1 VEECP
6 KEVEVPR
13 PGTCEGPPDLLAS
26 LLQQL
31 GGEAAFGEVVQEEMA
46 FNQLDDPHLLTPS
59 SNCDLLLD
67 LVDGDAMQ
75 LKGPS
80 NEISLVSQHTSESS
94 FPSMPLHKDIDAPL
108 NFDLKPEVMESLS
121 SRAFQVKL
129 PTLSE
134 EPKSANNK
142 IKCQCSM
149 HMLVGYPPS
158 PVVPWKVL
166 LSQGTPIFAS
176 PALCLLYLR
185 NYLKCLEAPIQE
197 KVEEEVNVL
206 LCGSCVAWADKQ
218 VESDLSV
225 VEEATKS
232 GVLVEQVLGGVVSEM
247 EGDHL
252 GQELSEQGVV
262 PEIEGDHL
270 GQEQLHELC
279 KEIIMDAFSCG
290 LEKKCAAFQM
300 CQDILLE
307 DLTQSLCSRPEVI
320 HLEISKGC
328 RDGFEED
335 VTLRSDLGLE
345 RKLKWDRQP
354 EAAKEPLSKRSRR
367 SEFVVGDEVKK
378 CEDRRR
384 SLRQRTP
391 KNLGRGNGQVARKDV
406 NQNTDLGSRE
416 CRKVSPQTLRPSL
429 HIECP
434 ACKSRTRDFAQFK
447 DHVESKHKTRVGLLR
462 NATKCCCSLHSY
474 ICQAYAGSHNNNNR
488 KRLTRGVVGM
498 TRPDNPEER
507 SARTTLSRHQL
518 LLNMKHN
525 FLCTLCI
532 KFVNTQLIATEEGD
546 KVELEVCS
554 TEVSSVNHKKKW
566 NGSDHSRELGKAL
579 EVQVNR
585 LTNNELA
592 SWGAKTNGRAW
603 KYHEC
608 EVSGVEGPSEFDEG
622 FIGKCEVLETKESG
636 GGERLK
642 QLLMMEVNL
651 RQLLGQGDLAL
662 EERQALSR
670 LRRLVQEKELSS

>member
-1 VEECP
+1 
-6 KEVEVPR
+6 
-13 PGTCEGPPDLLAS
+13 
-26 LLQQL
+26 
-31 GGEAAFGEVVQEEMA
+31 M
-46 FNQLDDPHLLTPS
+46 
-59 SNCDLLLD
+59 
-67 LVDGDAMQ
+67 
-75 LKGPS
+75 
-80 NEISLVSQHTSESS
+80 
-94 FPSMPLHKDIDAPL
+94 
-108 NFDLKPEVMESLS
+108 
-121 SRAFQVKL
+121 
-129 PTLSE
+129 
-134 EPKSANNK
+134 
-142 IKCQCSM
+142 
-149 HMLVGYPPS
+149 
-158 PVVPWKVL
+158 
-166 LSQGTPIFAS
+166 
-176 PALCLLYLR
+176 
-185 NYLKCLEAPIQE
+185 
-197 KVEEEVNVL
+197 NVL

-232 GVLVEQVLGGVVSEM
+232 GVLVEQVLGGVVSEIM
-247 EGDHL
+247 GDHL
-252 GQELSEQGVV
+252 GQELVEQGVV
-262 PEIEGDHL
+262 PEMEGDQL

-290 LEKKCAAFQM
+290 LEKKCAALQM

-354 EAAKEPLSKRSRR
+354 VAAKEPPSKRSRR

-391 KNLGRGNGQVARKDV
+391 KNLGRDNGQVVRKDD
-406 NQNTDLGSRE
+406 NHNTDLGSRE
-416 CRKVSPQTLRPSL
+416 CRKVSPQTLQPSL

-434 ACKSRTRDFAQFK
+434 ACKSRIRDFAQFK

-532 KFVNTQLIATEEGD
+532 RFVNTQLIATEEGD

-566 NGSDHSRELGKAL
+566 SGSDHSRELGRAL
-579 EVQVNR
+579 EVQVSR
-585 LTNNELA
+585 LTNKELA

-603 KYHEC
+603 KYQEC
-608 EVSGVEGPSEFDEG
+608 EVSGVECPSEFDEG
-622 FIGKCEVLETKESG
+622 FVGKGEALETKESG